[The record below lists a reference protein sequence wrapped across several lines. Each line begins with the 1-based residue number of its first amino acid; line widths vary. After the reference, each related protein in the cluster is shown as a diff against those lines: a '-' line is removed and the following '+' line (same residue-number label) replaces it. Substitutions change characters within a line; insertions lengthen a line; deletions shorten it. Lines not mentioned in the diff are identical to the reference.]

1 MILQGVAPRRSFAIA
16 LRSCAPPVQR
26 MALAPR
32 SDEGALGESVLEE
45 QRVIVEQVSG

>member
-1 MILQGVAPRRSFAIA
+1 MILQGAVLKRCCAIA

-26 MALAPR
+26 RALAPR